1 VSTPGGTTAEG
12 PTVFLVDDHEVV
24 RAGLRTMFEIAGV
37 RVVGEAS
44 GAQEALRRI
53 PAARP
58 DVVILDLML
67 PDGDGVSVCRDV
79 RAALPDTAVLILS
92 SHDDDEAMF
101 AAIVAGA
108 AGYVLKQVRGNELIE
123 GVRRVAQ
130 GESLLDPAVTGAVL
144 KRLRPGTAPT
154 GPLETLTDQE
164 RRVLELIAEGL
175 TNRQIGA
182 RLDVA
187 EKTVKNH
194 VTSLLAKLGLA
205 SRTQAAVFVTTE
217 TRGRPQ

>member
-1 VSTPGGTTAEG
+1 MAEG
-12 PTVFLVDDHEVV
+12 SERVTVFVVDDHEVV
-24 RAGLRTMFEIAGV
+24 RAGLRTLFEGADLD
-37 RVVGEAS
+37 VVGEA
-44 GAQEALRRI
+44 GTAAEAQRRI
-53 PAARP
+53 PASRP
-58 DVVILDLML
+58 DVVVLDLAL
-67 PDGDGVSVCRDV
+67 PDGDGVSVCREI
-79 RAALPDTAVLILS
+79 RAVLPETAVLILS

-108 AGYVLKQVRGNELIE
+108 SGYVLKQVRSHDLVD
-123 GVRRVAQ
+123 GVRRVAA
-130 GESLLDPAVTGAVL
+130 GESLLDPAMTGAVL
-144 KRLRPGTAPT
+144 KRLRPGVKEDGRLQA
-154 GPLETLTDQE
+154 LTDQE

-217 TRGRPQ
+217 SRTPPGR